1 MNCLFHNI
9 SNLLLYAAQGL
20 SSLLQNYIIS
30 LYPQPVSKFQGLVS
44 NFIYFYGYLKT
55 LRPAQI
61 IQRRMGQNTLTWNII
76 SDVCGRK
83 QVLLVLSQH
92 PDTSS
97 EELERVMINPSK
109 ESWY

>member
-1 MNCLFHNI
+1 
-9 SNLLLYAAQGL
+9 
-20 SSLLQNYIIS
+20 
-30 LYPQPVSKFQGLVS
+30 
-44 NFIYFYGYLKT
+44 
-55 LRPAQI
+55 
-61 IQRRMGQNTLTWNII
+61 MGQNTLTWNII